1 MKIVFFGLEMTWK
14 YLSLIKEELF
24 KIRTTML
31 LILFKEIACDCIFFT
46 LYRKTSSI
54 CSTFKDRKMFKN
66 RRVLWIFW
74 FCKWRPL
81 FINKQVEI
89 KLKLPQNNDSYS
101 V

>member
-1 MKIVFFGLEMTWK
+1 MFQKKLTLTQSVYLLRNKDMKVVFFGLEMTWK

-54 CSTFKDRKMFKN
+54 CSAFKDRKMFKN
-66 RRVLWIFW
+66 RRVLWIF
-74 FCKWRPL
+74 
-81 FINKQVEI
+81 
-89 KLKLPQNNDSYS
+89 
-101 V
+101 